1 MSEPPSRKAFLLRLD
16 PAVAAA
22 IEALAAQ
29 ELRSVNG
36 QIEWLLRES
45 LADDAVARMV
55 AEIFT
60 RMSLTIVRRDR
71 SDLIKAMIAM
81 RAAFPQLSMP
91 INPVPVRGSAP
102 RTEVAGGV

>member
-1 MSEPPSRKAFLLRLD
+1 MKSVKPNELERLLRLD

-45 LADDAVARMV
+45 LQRRGRAVNTVSRTNSRRAR
-55 AEIFT
+55 E
-60 RMSLTIVRRDR
+60 D
-71 SDLIKAMIAM
+71 
-81 RAAFPQLSMP
+81 
-91 INPVPVRGSAP
+91 
-102 RTEVAGGV
+102 E

>member
-36 QIEWLLRES
+36 QIEWLLREALTRRGRGVNTTS
-45 LADDAVARMV
+45 RTNARRV
-55 AEIFT
+55 TKDE
-60 RMSLTIVRRDR
+60 
-71 SDLIKAMIAM
+71 
-81 RAAFPQLSMP
+81 
-91 INPVPVRGSAP
+91 
-102 RTEVAGGV
+102 

>member
-1 MSEPPSRKAFLLRLD
+1 MSEPPNRKAFLLRLD

-45 LADDAVARMV
+45 LAKRGRAVQTVSRTNARRPKN
-55 AEIFT
+55 E
-60 RMSLTIVRRDR
+60 
-71 SDLIKAMIAM
+71 K
-81 RAAFPQLSMP
+81 
-91 INPVPVRGSAP
+91 
-102 RTEVAGGV
+102 

>member
-36 QIEWLLRES
+36 QIEWLLRDA
-45 LADDAVARMV
+45 LAKRGRPVNITSRTNAR
-55 AEIFT
+55 
-60 RMSLTIVRRDR
+60 R
-71 SDLIKAMIAM
+71 
-81 RAAFPQLSMP
+81 
-91 INPVPVRGSAP
+91 P
-102 RTEVAGGV
+102 REDK

>member
-1 MSEPPSRKAFLLRLD
+1 MSEPPNRKAFLLRLD

-45 LADDAVARMV
+45 LARRGRTVHTTSRTNARRPRDD
-55 AEIFT
+55 
-60 RMSLTIVRRDR
+60 
-71 SDLIKAMIAM
+71 
-81 RAAFPQLSMP
+81 
-91 INPVPVRGSAP
+91 
-102 RTEVAGGV
+102 